1 MAIRSILEYID
12 NDVPV
17 DNYLS
22 DQLIPLI
29 AYIEKPSAIK
39 VLELTNHTKTNLELI
54 SRFTKRAY
62 KIRKEENAF
71 FIEFY

>member
-22 DQLIPLI
+22 DQLTPLI
-29 AYIEKPSAIK
+29 AYIEKPSTIK
-39 VLELTNHTKTNLELI
+39 VLELTNHAKTNLELI
-54 SRFTKRAY
+54 KRFTKRAY